1 MSGGRYSVSMNEKP
15 IVPADSRPVFIE
27 VPKPISAMSAVEKD
41 LFIEQII
48 QALSESTSKE
58 ERA

>member
-1 MSGGRYSVSMNEKP
+1 MNEKLIKP
-15 IVPADSRPVFIE
+15 VDSGPVFIE
-27 VPKPISAMSAVEKD
+27 VPKPVKDMSAMEKH

-48 QALSESTSKE
+48 QALSESKSEE

>member
-1 MSGGRYSVSMNEKP
+1 MP
-15 IVPADSRPVFIE
+15 IDSRPVFIE
-27 VPKPISAMSAVEKD
+27 VPKPISVMSAVEKD

-48 QALSESTSKE
+48 EALSESTSNE

>member
-1 MSGGRYSVSMNEKP
+1 MNEKP
-15 IVPADSRPVFIE
+15 IEPADSRPVFIE
-27 VPKPISAMSAVEKD
+27 VPKPLKDMSAVEKH